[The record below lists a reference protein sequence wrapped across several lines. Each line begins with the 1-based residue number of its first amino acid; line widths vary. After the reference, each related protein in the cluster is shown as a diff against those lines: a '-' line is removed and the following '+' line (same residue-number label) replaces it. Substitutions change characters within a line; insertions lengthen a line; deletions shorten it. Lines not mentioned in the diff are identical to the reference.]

1 MLYRGRNS
9 IYLKKKTYKINF
21 FSPQNLNK
29 KNFKKSKTIHKK
41 KNQKKSKKKINKKKS
56 TKKNQLKKINNFFSN

>member
-9 IYLKKKTYKINF
+9 IYFKKKTYKINF

-41 KNQKKSKKKINKKKS
+41 KNQKKSKKKNQQKKINKKKS
-56 TKKNQLKKINNFFSN
+56 TKKN